1 MIAAR
6 STGGLEVIRTKGFWM
21 IVGLPLALVA
31 WWWIDSA
38 VTCGEQDEYTLRGV
52 CLMRI
57 KAQAEAN
64 DRGAQWFYGHYLLEQ
79 NRREEGYEWVRK
91 SAASATKATQVG
103 ELPGMCDRAPGFDAQ
118 WVEAKLQSLVKQSPD
133 VHLLL
138 IQLYISEDCAA
149 FDLQKAAQEI
159 PLLTQCAALTLR
171 WFLKGVDRAKLPVSR
186 ETAQAIN
193 ANLAL
198 CKEDLGTPQGGPVLV
213 ASEIIRPN
221 EEEIAE
227 VERRIA
233 PLLAPVA
240 R

>member
-1 MIAAR
+1 M
-6 STGGLEVIRTKGFWM
+6 IRTKGFWM

-38 VTCGEQDEYTLRGV
+38 VTCSEQDEYTLRGV

-57 KAQAEAN
+57 KSQAEAN
-64 DRGAQWFYGHYLLEQ
+64 DRGAQWFYGHYLMEQ
-79 NRREEGYEWVRK
+79 NRWAEGYEWVRK
-91 SAASATKATQVG
+91 SVANATRGT
-103 ELPGMCDRAPGFDAQ
+103 ELMELSGMCGKAPGFDAQ
-118 WVEAKLQSLVKQSPD
+118 SIESKLQSLTKQSPD

-138 IQLYISEDCAA
+138 IRLYMNEDCAA
-149 FDLQKAAQEI
+149 FDLQKAAREI

-171 WFLKGVDRAKLPVSR
+171 SFLKEVDRAKLPVSR
-186 ETAQAIN
+186 ETAQAID

-198 CKEDLGTPQGGPVLV
+198 CKKDLGTPQSGPVLV

-221 EEEIAE
+221 EDEIAE

-233 PLLAPVA
+233 PLLAPMA
-240 R
+240 Q

>member
-1 MIAAR
+1 
-6 STGGLEVIRTKGFWM
+6 M

-38 VTCGEQDEYTLRGV
+38 VTCSEQDEYTLRGV

-64 DRGAQWFYGHYLLEQ
+64 DRGAQWFYGHYLMEQ
-79 NRREEGYEWVRK
+79 NRWAEGYEWVRK
-91 SAASATKATQVG
+91 SVANATKG
-103 ELPGMCDRAPGFDAQ
+103 IELMELSGMCGKAPGFDARSI
-118 WVEAKLQSLVKQSPD
+118 EAKLQSLTKKSPD

-171 WFLKGVDRAKLPVSR
+171 WFLKGIDHAKLPVSR
-186 ETAQAIN
+186 ETAQAIH

-198 CKEDLGTPQGGPVLV
+198 CRKDLGTPQGGPVLV

-221 EEEIAE
+221 EDDIAE

-233 PLLAPVA
+233 PLLVPAA
-240 R
+240 H

>member
-1 MIAAR
+1 
-6 STGGLEVIRTKGFWM
+6 M

-38 VTCGEQDEYTLRGV
+38 VTCSEQDEYTLRGV

-57 KAQAEAN
+57 KSQAEAN
-64 DRGAQWFYGHYLLEQ
+64 DRGAQWFYGHYLMEQ
-79 NRREEGYEWVRK
+79 NRWAEGYEWVRK
-91 SAASATKATQVG
+91 SVASRTKG
-103 ELPGMCDRAPGFDAQ
+103 IELMELHGMCGKAPGFDGQ
-118 WVEAKLQSLVKQSPD
+118 SIEAKLQSVARQSPD
-133 VHLLL
+133 AHLLL
-138 IQLYISEDCAA
+138 IRLYMAEDCAA
-149 FDLQKAAQEI
+149 FDLQKAAQEV

-171 WFLKGVDRAKLPVSR
+171 SFLKEADRAKLPVSR

-198 CKEDLGTPQGGPVLV
+198 CRKDLGTPQGGPVLV

-221 EEEIAE
+221 EDEIAE

-233 PLLAPVA
+233 PLLAPMA
-240 R
+240 Q

>member
-1 MIAAR
+1 MSRAKRFWVIA
-6 STGGLEVIRTKGFWM
+6 
-21 IVGLPLALVA
+21 GLPLALLA

-38 VTCGEQDEYTLRGV
+38 VTCSEQDEYTLSGV

-64 DRGAQWFYGHYLLEQ
+64 DRGAQWFYGHYLMEQ

-91 SAASATKATQVG
+91 SVASATKGTELMA
-103 ELPGMCDRAPGFDAQ
+103 LPGMCGEAPGFDAQ
-118 WVEAKLQSLVKQSPD
+118 SIESKLQSVAKQSPD

-138 IQLYISEDCAA
+138 IQLYTLSRCAA
-149 FDLQKAAQEI
+149 FDLQKASQEI

-171 WFLKGVDRAKLPVSR
+171 DFLKEAGRAKLPVSR
-186 ETAQAIN
+186 ETAQAID

-198 CKEDLGTPQGGPVLV
+198 CKRDLGTPQSGPVLV

-221 EEEIAE
+221 EDEIAE

-233 PLLAPVA
+233 PLLAPMA
-240 R
+240 Q